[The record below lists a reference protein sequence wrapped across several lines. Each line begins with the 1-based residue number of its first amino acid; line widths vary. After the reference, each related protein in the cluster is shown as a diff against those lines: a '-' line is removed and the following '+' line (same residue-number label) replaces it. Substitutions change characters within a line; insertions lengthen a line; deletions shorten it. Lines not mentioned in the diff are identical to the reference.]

1 MKRDVLIIVVAAGL
15 MLLLGC
21 NQKQEVTSMLENE
34 ETRTEI
40 FSSISDNPEYLKSF
54 RNYMQV
60 HHGNSQMIMDG
71 SMKGMN
77 RRGGMM
83 NMKDSTAMMQSFMNN
98 PQMMSNMIQMMH
110 TKGMMNDDCMKQAM
124 SHMDENMPE
133 KK

>member
-1 MKRDVLIIVVAAGL
+1 MVVAGL
-15 MLLLGC
+15 MTLLGC
-21 NQKQEVTSMLENE
+21 NQKQDVSSMLENE

-40 FSSISDNPEYLKSF
+40 FSSISDNPEYQKDF
-54 RNYMQV
+54 RNYMQE
-60 HHGNSQMIMDG
+60 HHGNSQMMMDG

-110 TKGMMNDDCMKQAM
+110 TKGMMNDDCMTQAM

-133 KK
+133 KE